1 MGLSPNMSSSLL
13 FCLMGVVTFVVVV
26 AAVVA
31 VEELVPL
38 FCDSGRLSDPTG
50 EGGDSTGEVDDDVA
64 VAGKLD

>member
-1 MGLSPNMSSSLL
+1 
-13 FCLMGVVTFVVVV
+13 MGVVTFVVVV